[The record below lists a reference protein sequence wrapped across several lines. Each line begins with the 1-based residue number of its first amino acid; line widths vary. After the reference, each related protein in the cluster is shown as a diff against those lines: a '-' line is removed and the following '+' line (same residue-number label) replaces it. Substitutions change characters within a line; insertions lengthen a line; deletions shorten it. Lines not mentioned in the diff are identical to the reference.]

1 MPSRRDVVRGMSKVS
16 AALFVGGRAFAAPA
30 DEKIAWMPATSL
42 IPAFRSGEISPVAV
56 LEAQIRRINRLN
68 GKVNCITY
76 QHFDEALA
84 AARESERR
92 YRSGIPRPLEG
103 ITVAVKDEY
112 AVKGWVTTMGT
123 LLRRD
128 APPEQADGP
137 VIERLRAA
145 GALFPFQTT
154 VPEFYSWAT
163 TATRLWGITRNPWN
177 LRYSPGGSSGG
188 SGAALAA
195 GFATLALGS
204 DMGGSIRIPAS
215 ECGLYGFKPPFG
227 RVPTSEIVYETEGP
241 LARTFDDLNL
251 FTQAMVGPHPM
262 VHSSLAPRLDFPKTY
277 GPIEGWRIA
286 FDPGSGIAPLD
297 PSVRDAL
304 ERGLAQLRALGASI
318 EQVDLEFHASD
329 FQTFNFGLFSTALG
343 ALMSQARRDPE
354 KLTPYVRELIE
365 KVSHLGPDELAAAEA
380 LLARYNRRVQ
390 EQVFQRG
397 CRALI
402 MPTLA
407 TPLIPAEHGLNPSN
421 DSVTVDGTQVRG
433 LTFLFTWPWNLLS
446 RYPVVSAPIGLGPYN
461 MPIGMQ
467 IIGDRFDDLGAFQ
480 VASAYSRA
488 APPLYSGQE
497 FPKFEG

>member
-1 MPSRRDVVRGMSKVS
+1 MLSRRDVLRGTGGIG
-16 AALFVGGRAFAAPA
+16 AAFAVGGTAFAAPA
-30 DEKIAWMPATSL
+30 GEEIAWMPATRL
-42 IPAFRSGEISPVAV
+42 IPAFRSGELSPVAV

-92 YRSGIPRPLEG
+92 YRAGTARPLEG

-123 LLRRD
+123 LLRKD

-137 VIERLRAA
+137 VIEGLRAA
-145 GALFPFQTT
+145 GAVFPIQTT

-163 TATRLWGITRNPWN
+163 TATRLWGITRDPWN

-188 SGAALAA
+188 TGAALAA
-195 GFATLALGS
+195 GFTTLGLGS
-204 DMGGSIRIPAS
+204 DMGGSIRIPS
-215 ECGLYGFKPPFG
+215 SQCGLYGFKPPFG
-227 RVPTSEIVYETEGP
+227 RIPTSEIVYETEGP

-251 FTQAMVGPHPM
+251 FTRAMVGPHPM
-262 VHSSLAPRLDFPKTY
+262 VHSSLSPRLDFPATY

-286 FDPGSGIAPLD
+286 FDPGTGVTPLD

-304 ERGLAQLRALGASI
+304 ENGLARLRELGASI
-318 EQVDLEFHASD
+318 EQVDLDFQASD
-329 FQTFNFGLFSTALG
+329 LQTFNLGLFSTALG
-343 ALMSQARRDPE
+343 ALLSQARRDPD
-354 KLTPYVRELIE
+354 KLTPYVRELAS
-365 KVSHLGPDELAAAEA
+365 KLTHLGPDQLAAADA

-407 TPLIPAEHGLNPSN
+407 TPFIPAEHGLDPAN
-421 DSVTVDGTQVRG
+421 DSVNVDGKPVRG
-433 LTFLFTWPWNLLS
+433 LNFLLTWPWNLLS
-446 RYPVVSAPIGLGPYN
+446 RYPVVSAPLGLGPED

-480 VASAYSRA
+480 VAAAYSRVG
-488 APPLYSGQE
+488 PPLYAGKA
-497 FPKFEG
+497 FPDFEG